1 MSIKVMEWVWNHSPA
16 RDGQLLV
23 LLAIADN
30 ANHDGGNAFP
40 SIAELSRKSR
50 LSQRGVRYALRGL
63 EESRSIVTTPQAGPG
78 GCNRYQVVMDPAEIA
93 PPPAD
98 IAGGQDLQDGNLTQ
112 QGGQSATEGVSQIAP
127 VTVLEP
133 TTNPKNNT
141 SPIADAPEDPIRD
154 DVERLCRHLV
164 ERIVEN
170 GSKRPTITKAWRTA
184 ARLLMDKDE
193 RSEQEIHAAIDWC
206 QSHAFWRPNI
216 LSMPKLRDKY
226 DQMRLQAERGSSDNR
241 QAQTDSHY
249 ERARQ
254 RAAARQQQTHL
265 EIAR

>member
-1 MSIKVMEWVWNHSPA
+1 MSIKVMEWVWNHSDA

-50 LSQRGVRYALRGL
+50 LSQRGVQYALRGL
-63 EESRSIVTTPQAGPG
+63 EESGNIVTSHQAGPG
-78 GCNRYQVVMDPAEIA
+78 GCNQYRVVMTPADIA
-93 PPPAD
+93 PPHADSAPPAD
-98 IAGGQDLQDGNLTQ
+98 IAGVQSVTP
-112 QGGQSATEGVSQIAP
+112 GGEAHCTPPVQPTAP

-133 TTNPKNNT
+133 TTNPKEDT
-141 SPIADAPEDPIRD
+141 SAPAADPIRD

-164 ERIVEN
+164 ERIVDN
-170 GSKRPTITKAWRTA
+170 GSKQPTINKEWRKA
-184 ARLLMDKDE
+184 ARLLMDKDG

-206 QSHAFWRPNI
+206 QSHTFWRPNI

-226 DQMRLQAERGSSDNR
+226 DQMRLQAERGSTDNK
-241 QAQTDSHY
+241 QAQTDSAY

>member
-1 MSIKVMEWVWNHSPA
+1 MSIKVMEWVWNNSSA

-30 ANHDGGNAFP
+30 ANHEGRNAFP
-40 SIAELSRKSR
+40 SIAELCRKSR

-63 EESRSIVTTPQAGPG
+63 EEAGCVVTTPQAGPG

-93 PPPAD
+93 APPAD
-98 IAGGQDLQDGNLTQ
+98 IAGGQVLQGGNMQQ
-112 QGGQSATEGVSQIAP
+112 QGGQSVTPDLSQIAP

-133 TTNPKNNT
+133 STNPKEDT
-141 SPIADAPEDPIRD
+141 SPIADAPADPIRD
-154 DVERLCRHLV
+154 DVERLCRHLA
-164 ERIVEN
+164 ERIVDN
-170 GSKRPTITKAWRTA
+170 GSKRPNITDTWRKA
-184 ARLLMDKDE
+184 ARLLMDKDG

-206 QSHAFWRPNI
+206 QSHSFWRPNVM
-216 LSMPKLRDKY
+216 SMPTLRAQY
-226 DQMRLQAERGSSDNR
+226 DRMRLQAQRGTGDTK

-254 RAAARQQQTHL
+254 RAMQRQDPNHL
-265 EIAR
+265 EIAQ